1 MPSLGESP
9 RHCAIRLRE
18 IMRTKNCFYCFYRLL
33 LLLFLPISCFIH
45 NRKNSG
51 KFGYLAKK
59 SYLCIRIEEL
69 NGLSIRKFTSRTQ
82 QCVPTELLLRAK
94 PEATVASES
103 RCGLYAKNSF
113 SSEI

>member
-1 MPSLGESP
+1 VCLFSQFSQ
-9 RHCAIRLRE
+9 
-18 IMRTKNCFYCFYRLL
+18 KKLL
-33 LLLFLPISCFIH
+33 LLLLSFIAFIVSPNFLFHH

-103 RCGLYAKNSF
+103 RCGLYAKKLIQLRDIDF
-113 SSEI
+113 LMCR